1 MIVSDGYGS
10 NNFQNNG
17 SEISLLEREF
27 QICKRLVRTLVWIN
41 PMYGASTFEVRA
53 AALKTAMPYIDH
65 FLPAFNTKALRK
77 LVEGLMQIK

>member
-10 NNFQNNG
+10 NNLKNSN
-17 SEISLLEREF
+17 SEISPLEREL

-65 FLPAFNTKALRK
+65 FLPAFNTIAVKK
-77 LVEGLMQIK
+77 LVDGLMQIK